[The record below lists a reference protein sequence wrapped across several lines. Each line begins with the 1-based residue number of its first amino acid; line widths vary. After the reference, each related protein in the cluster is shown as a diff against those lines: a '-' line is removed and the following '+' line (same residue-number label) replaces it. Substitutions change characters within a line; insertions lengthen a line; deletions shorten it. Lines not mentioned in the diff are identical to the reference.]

1 MISVLNGAGDLTID
15 ATAAIGQTVTLAK
28 PANIANGDLLVAV
41 VTFQNANVAPV
52 ITPPAS
58 GTWTRI
64 GVAPASNPYRP
75 TAIYVMPVP
84 IAANVAD
91 TSWQWTTNTASGRRR
106 GMLFRVTG
114 ADLSTPQDAFGGWS
128 PADNTTSI
136 VIPQVTTTYTNS
148 VLIAVGYTQSTAVQ
162 GNPAF
167 TPPGSMT
174 TITTVNTAPGSA
186 NTGFWAGYETVS
198 PGASGTRTVTLNPAV
213 TASGGF
219 MLALKAAGSLPAPV
233 LVHNISGVATDSG
246 FQIAFKANNIATGVR
261 AAISTASDLS
271 NPTYTSSVMPD
282 ADGYGHIT
290 ISGLAA
296 DTVYYW
302 GLEIDGVLSS
312 SYHGKT
318 RTFPAAGS
326 QASFSFTAASC
337 INTGDNPTTLDDMR
351 NRIGPDGLGARFFGH
366 LGDFHYVYSTSGGNP
381 IAPTDQAVLRENYTN
396 QIAVSRQHQIFREM
410 PLSYTWSDVDSFG
423 SNGDGT
429 YAANPY
435 ANAAYRQ
442 VFPIPPDMPATTGIY
457 RSWVIGRVRF
467 IQMDQRTFSS
477 ARGATDNTSKTKL
490 GSTQKAWLLNLV
502 QTATEK
508 VIVLLGDS
516 AWYGAPNVSGTNDS
530 WSAYN
535 TERTQIGAAIAASGK
550 NIIYI
555 HGDVHALAADNGS
568 NNQWGGFPIV
578 CAAPMSR
585 PDMAA
590 WPSGSGWGL
599 SNGSYPSVTQA
610 GTAYGWFDISDTG
623 NHISL
628 DFSGYNAN
636 VEQVSMQVTWFTGR
650 YQKGDGTKM
659 TPYVKIGGSL
669 VELQ

>member
-1 MISVLNGAGDLTID
+1 MITVLNGAGDLTID
-15 ATAAIGQTVTLAK
+15 DTSANGQTVTLAK
-28 PANIANGDLLVAV
+28 PANIADGDLLVA
-41 VTFQNANVAPV
+41 VAPV

-58 GTWTRI
+58 GTWTRV

-75 TAIYVMPVP
+75 MAVYIMPVP
-84 IAANVAD
+84 VAGNVSD
-91 TSWQWTTNTASGRRR
+91 VSWQWTTNTASGRRR

-114 ADLSTPQDAFGGWS
+114 ADLSTSIDGFGGWS
-128 PADNTTSI
+128 PSDGMTAI

-148 VLIAVGYTQSTAVQ
+148 VLIAVGYTQSSAIQ
-162 GNPAF
+162 GNAAF

-174 TITTVNTAPGSA
+174 TVTTVNTPPGSA
-186 NTGFWAGYETVS
+186 NTGLWAGYETVN
-198 PGASGTRTVTLNPAV
+198 PGASGSRTVSLNPAT

-233 LVHNISGVATDSG
+233 LIHNISGVATDSG
-246 FQIAFKANNIATGVR
+246 FQIAFKATNIATGVR
-261 AAISTASDLS
+261 AAVSTASDLS

-282 ADGYGHIT
+282 GDGYGHIT
-290 ISGLAA
+290 VNGLAA
-296 DTVYYW
+296 DTVYHW
-302 GLEIDGVLSS
+302 GLEIDGVLSA

-318 RTFPAAGS
+318 RTFPTEGS

-351 NRIGPDGLGARFFGH
+351 NRIGPDGVGARFFGH

-442 VFPIPPDMPATTGIY
+442 VFPIPSDMPVITGIY

-467 IQMDQRTFSS
+467 IQTDQRTFSS
-477 ARGATDNTSKTKL
+477 ARGATDNSSKTKL
-490 GSTQKAWLLNLV
+490 GTAQKAWLLNLV

-508 VIVLLGDS
+508 VIVLLGDG

-535 TERTQIGAAIAASGK
+535 TERTEIGTAIAASGK
-550 NIIYI
+550 NVIYI
-555 HGDVHALAADNGS
+555 HGDVHALAADDGS

-585 PDMAA
+585 PDMAP
-590 WPSGSGWGL
+590 WPTGSGWSL
-599 SNGSYPSVTQA
+599 SNGSYPSSSQA
-610 GTAYGWFDISDTG
+610 GTAYGWFDINDTG

-650 YQKGDGTKM
+650 YQKGDGTSM

>member
-1 MISVLNGAGDLTID
+1 MISVLTGVNDLTID
-15 ATAAIGQTVTLAK
+15 ATVAIGQTVTLTK
-28 PANIANGDLLVAV
+28 PTATADGDLLVAV

-58 GTWTRI
+58 GTWTKV
-64 GVAPASNPYRP
+64 GPALQNNPYRGM
-75 TAIYVMPVP
+75 AIYVMPVP
-84 IAANVAD
+84 VAANVSD
-91 TSWQWTTNTASGRRR
+91 TSWTWTTNTSSGRRR

-114 ADLSTPQDAFGGWS
+114 ADLSTPEDAFGGWS

-148 VLIAVGYTQSTAVQ
+148 VVIAAGYTQSTAVQ
-162 GNPAF
+162 GNASF

-186 NTGFWAGYETVS
+186 NTGLWAGYETVS
-198 PGASGTRTVTLNPAV
+198 PGATGTRTISLSPAA
-213 TASGGF
+213 TATGGF
-219 MLALKAAGSLPAPV
+219 MLALKAAGSTPAPV
-233 LVHNISGVATDSG
+233 LVHNINGVVTDSS
-246 FQIAFKANNIATGVR
+246 FQIAFKASNVASGVR
-261 AAISTASDLS
+261 AAISTAADLS
-271 NPTYTSSVMPD
+271 SPTYTSSVLPD
-282 ADGYGHIT
+282 ADGYGRIT
-290 ISGLAA
+290 VAGLNA

-302 GLEIDGVLSS
+302 GLEIDGTLSP

-318 RTFPAAGS
+318 RTFPPAGS

-337 INTGDNPTTLDDMR
+337 INTGDNPTTLDNMR
-351 NRIGPDGLGARFFGH
+351 SRIGPDGVGARFFGH
-366 LGDFHYVYSTSGGNP
+366 LGDFHYVYSTGGGNP
-381 IAPTDQAVLRENYTN
+381 IAPTDQAVLRENFTN

-442 VFPIPPDMPATTGIY
+442 VFPIPADMPATTGIY
-457 RSWVIGRVRF
+457 RSWVIGRIRF

-477 ARGATDNTSKTKL
+477 ARGAADNSSKTKL
-490 GSTQKAWLLNLV
+490 GSVQKAWMLNLI
-502 QTATEK
+502 QTAPEK

-516 AWYGAPNVSGTNDS
+516 AWYGASNVSGTNDS

-535 TERTQIGAAIAASGK
+535 NERTQIGAAIAASGK
-550 NIIYI
+550 NCIMI
-555 HGDVHALAADNGS
+555 HGDVHALAADDGS
-568 NNQWGGFPIV
+568 NNQWGGFPVI

-585 PDMAA
+585 PDMAP
-590 WPSGSGWGL
+590 WPTGSGWAQ
-599 SNGSYPSVTQA
+599 SNGSYPLASQA

-636 VEQVSMQVTWFTGR
+636 VEQVSMLVRWFTGR
-650 YQKGDGTKM
+650 YKKGNGIKL
-659 TPYVKIGGSL
+659 TPYVKISGSL